1 MTAYQVQEQPALFGF
16 DYDALPSDTCAELKQ
31 CRDTIRHWE
40 QRTAEGILTIG
51 KALCAAR
58 DALVSDE
65 LFGQWRDAEFGWTGR
80 TALNFMN
87 AYRVFGTVT
96 ENFSVT
102 VQPSAMYALAA
113 GNCPE
118 PIRDEFIERAAQGEF
133 IRHKDV
139 VDAIEQ
145 WKLERDIAALKNS
158 PALPTNTYRV
168 LYVDPPWQYNDQL
181 VEGYGPAE
189 NHYPTMDLESLK
201 SFFDDRGRSVESVT
215 ADNSVLFLWATSPL
229 LDDAFELI
237 EAWGF
242 TYKTSFVWDKVKHNY
257 GHYNSVRHELLLIA
271 TRGSCVPDTK
281 QLFDSVQVIERTDK
295 HSEKPEEFR
304 QIIDTLY
311 PQRDYVDR
319 IELFRR
325 GDAPEG
331 WHVWGNEV
339 ANA

>member
-1 MTAYQVQEQPALFGF
+1 VTPAELQTQPALF
-16 DYDALPSDTCAELKQ
+16 DYESLEPDVRADVQEATARLHELERRTSESIIEIGMHLLTVKAALPHGQ
-31 CRDTIRHWE
+31 
-40 QRTAEGILTIG
+40 
-51 KALCAAR
+51 
-58 DALVSDE
+58 
-65 LFGQWRDAEFGWTGR
+65 FGDWLDVEFGWSQDTAGR
-80 TALNFMN
+80 FVAV
-87 AYRVFGTVT
+87 AKRFG
-96 ENFSVT
+96 EIPQFAEFAS
-102 VQPSAMYALAA
+102 PSAMYALAS
-113 GNCPE
+113 GNVPE
-118 PIRDEFIERAAQGEF
+118 SIRTYFIERAESGEP

-145 WKLERDIAALKNS
+145 WKLDRDMAALRNA
-158 PALPTNTYRV
+158 PGLPHSTYRV

-189 NHYPTMDLESLK
+189 NHYPTMHLDDLK
-201 SFFDDRGRSVESVT
+201 TFFDDRGRSVEHIA
-215 ADNSVLFLWATSPL
+215 ADNSVLFMWATSPL
-229 LDDAFELI
+229 LDDALELI
-237 EAWGF
+237 KAWGF

-281 QLFDSVQVIERTDK
+281 QLFDSVQVIERTSR

-311 PQRDYVDR
+311 SQREYVDR

-325 GDAPEG
+325 GSAPEG

-339 ANA
+339 AGN